1 MKITTKGRYGLR
13 AVLYLASSY
22 FNRPVSIKT
31 IAEEEKISPEFLEQI
46 FFKLKKRGIISSL
59 RGPGGGFVLNRKT
72 SEITVLDILDALG
85 ESVYIVPCTETD
97 EQCEREEVCLAHS
110 IWRDLSCLIKDYLTR
125 LTIKDVLDKK
135 GKKYYEEL
143 KAGQNFSI

>member
-1 MKITTKGRYGLR
+1 MRITTKGRYGLR

-22 FNRPVSIKT
+22 YNRPVSIKT
-31 IAEEEKISPEFLEQI
+31 IAAQENISPEFLEQI
-46 FFKLKKRGIISSL
+46 FFKLKKKGLIGSL
-59 RGPGGGFVLNRKT
+59 RGPGGGFVLSKKT
-72 SEITVLDILDALG
+72 AEITVMDILDALG
-85 ESVYIVPCTETD
+85 ESVYIVPCTDSD
-97 EQCEREEVCLAHS
+97 EQCEREEVCLANK
-110 IWRDLSCLIKDYLTR
+110 IWKDLSCLIKEYLTR

>member
-1 MKITTKGRYGLR
+1 MRITTKGRYGLR

-31 IAEEEKISPEFLEQI
+31 IAAQENISPEFLEQI
-46 FFKLKKRGIISSL
+46 FFKLKKKGIINSL
-59 RGPGGGFVLNRKT
+59 RGPGGGFVLSKKT
-72 SEITVLDILDALG
+72 SEITIMDILDALG
-85 ESVYIVPCTETD
+85 ESVYIVPCTDSE
-97 EQCEREEVCLAHS
+97 EQCEREEVCLANK
-110 IWRDLSCLIKDYLTR
+110 IWNDLSCLIKEYLTR

-135 GKKYYEEL
+135 GKKYYEGL